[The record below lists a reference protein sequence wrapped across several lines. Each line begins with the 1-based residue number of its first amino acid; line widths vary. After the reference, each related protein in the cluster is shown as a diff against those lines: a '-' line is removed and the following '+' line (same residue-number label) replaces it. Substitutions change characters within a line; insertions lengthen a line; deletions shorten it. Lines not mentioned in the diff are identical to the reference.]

1 MKKQDTSIRPN
12 PVANLPDEGLK
23 LKHYC
28 DYQNRQ
34 WNLTAS
40 RKDGKFRI
48 VLRPMDDTKETVSEG
63 EGLEETIM
71 DACRQAGA
79 PFSLLVAAKKKG
91 GF

>member
-1 MKKQDTSIRPN
+1 MKKQDASICPN

-34 WNLTAS
+34 WNLTGS
-40 RKDGKFRI
+40 CKGGLFRI
-48 VLRPMDDTKETVSEG
+48 VLRAMDDTKETVAVG

-71 DACRQAGA
+71 EACRQAGA

-91 GF
+91 RF